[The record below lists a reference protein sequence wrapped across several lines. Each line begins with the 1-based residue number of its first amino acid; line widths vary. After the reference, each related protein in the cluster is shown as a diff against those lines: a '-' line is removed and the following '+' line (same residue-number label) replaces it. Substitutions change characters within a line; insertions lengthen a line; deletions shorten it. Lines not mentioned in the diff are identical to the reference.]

1 MGSTCLLGL
10 VGTGSGDKPTIDS
23 WYHIRS
29 GVLEHAAV
37 TLNYSVD
44 LL

>member
-1 MGSTCLLGL
+1 MGRTYLLG
-10 VGTGSGDKPTIDS
+10 VVDICSGDKSTIDS

-37 TLNYSVD
+37 TLNYHVD